1 MSLITY
7 HNMRKIA
14 SVIFFV
20 CFEMWKKAISYYI
33 SLVKVAVF
41 WDGLKKRTRWN
52 IFLKLRSYT
61 RVGIVKKK
69 EFCYYNNYSFFAKE
83 QIDIRK

>member
-1 MSLITY
+1 MISQYEENRFCNI
-7 HNMRKIA
+7 
-14 SVIFFV
+14 FV

-33 SLVKVAVF
+33 PLVKVAVF

-52 IFLKLRSYT
+52 IFLKLRRYT

>member
-1 MSLITY
+1 MMLLITY

-33 SLVKVAVF
+33 PLVKVAVF
-41 WDGLKKRTRWN
+41 
-52 IFLKLRSYT
+52 
-61 RVGIVKKK
+61 
-69 EFCYYNNYSFFAKE
+69 
-83 QIDIRK
+83 